1 MIPPRQGEIANGEY
15 SLQLASCLLPLLTS
29 PTHAAAEAGVIADG
43 TCLLDASE
51 AIAAFLITTEAGIA
65 ETPKKKDGGG
75 HAGHAVL
82 GAEAGQARLWCGGMG
97 GMDEKM

>member
-51 AIAAFLITTEAGIA
+51 AIAAFLITTEAGVA
-65 ETPKKKDGGG
+65 EAPKKKDGGA
-75 HAGHAVL
+75 HAGH
-82 GAEAGQARLWCGGMG
+82 GHGGEAGQARLWCGGMG
-97 GMDEKM
+97 GMDDMI